1 MRRCRGVGGIKA
13 AAVAQQEEE
22 EEEAEEDIRQVMSA
36 TASVWPLRSSG
47 DEHGPRMDQTVV
59 LSAILLA
66 FFLYFNTL
74 KADFAYDDRSVHLL
88 LLLFLLSISF
98 FYLVGTRRDSPHDCL
113 FQHWL
118 FFHGNST

>member
-13 AAVAQQEEE
+13 AAVAQQE

-88 LLLFLLSISF
+88 LLLFFVIYFFFLL
-98 FYLVGTRRDSPHDCL
+98 G
-113 FQHWL
+113 
-118 FFHGNST
+118 GNTP